1 VARVRPAYVI
11 ASPAAV
17 HCRLHMVQPSGRLL
31 RQSGH
36 GSSAS
41 TTCQRRC
48 ECSKEEV
55 IVHWDALSYR
65 RLSTIV
71 YPLPAAPLKVFRA
84 VILVGVVLIRA
95 LAVNVVLVVH
105 LLGLALSLVRG
116 LLAIEEVLAL
126 CLRELVLEGYDR
138 LVHVSHSNVAR

>member
-1 VARVRPAYVI
+1 
-11 ASPAAV
+11 
-17 HCRLHMVQPSGRLL
+17 
-31 RQSGH
+31 
-36 GSSAS
+36 
-41 TTCQRRC
+41 
-48 ECSKEEV
+48 
-55 IVHWDALSYR
+55 
-65 RLSTIV
+65 
-71 YPLPAAPLKVFRA
+71 VFRA